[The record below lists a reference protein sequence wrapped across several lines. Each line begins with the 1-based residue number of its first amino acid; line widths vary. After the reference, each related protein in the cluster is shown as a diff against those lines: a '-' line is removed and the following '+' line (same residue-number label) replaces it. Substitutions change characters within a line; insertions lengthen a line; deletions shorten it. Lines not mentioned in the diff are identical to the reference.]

1 MIEADQRSG
10 LRHAVS
16 LDNGIA
22 QTPEKFFCITRKRR
36 APGDQSPELPAE
48 AAMDAAKHPSATK
61 KSSACCLFKGAVQP
75 LRLALAFEFPFDSR
89 MKKIKYAG
97 NRNERSGVF
106 LFDGANDFSR
116 IAGRFE
122 DHGGSEERRNEQR
135 RELAEDVAQRNER
148 EEAQRVKAPLIF
160 AIRIHPTLQ
169 RLKVRQK
176 IAMRE
181 NDAARLGRC
190 ARSVKNF
197 GNGASYGGVTRSY
210 AGLRLRDRAGYNI
223 LQIVYDHRRC
233 RTGQFHLLTVTQDE
247 LHPGIFNR
255 ALNELWGC
263 RGVHRHDHG
272 TAQEDAPEARNPFG
286 GISSP
291 EKNAIP
297 RENAPPRKRIT
308 PEMGGVVE
316 LCVRQFFPTVA
327 ASLDG
332 SDIARET
339 GEIRE

>member
-176 IAMRE
+176 IAMGE

-190 ARSVKNF
+190 ARSVKDC
-197 GNGASYGGVTRSY
+197 GNGAACGCLTRIDGGIYCPVRVVHDF
-210 AGLRLRDRAGYNI
+210 LE
-223 LQIVYDHRRC
+223 IVDDHRRG
-233 RTGQFHLLTVTQDE
+233 RTGRLHLLTVTQDQLRAGILDRAPDE
-247 LHPGIFNR
+247 LGR
-255 ALNELWGC
+255 C
-263 RGVHRHDHG
+263 RGVHRNDHG
-272 TAQEDAPEARNPFG
+272 TAQ
-286 GISSP
+286 
-291 EKNAIP
+291 
-297 RENAPPRKRIT
+297 
-308 PEMGGVVE
+308 
-316 LCVRQFFPTVA
+316 
-327 ASLDG
+327 
-332 SDIARET
+332 
-339 GEIRE
+339 